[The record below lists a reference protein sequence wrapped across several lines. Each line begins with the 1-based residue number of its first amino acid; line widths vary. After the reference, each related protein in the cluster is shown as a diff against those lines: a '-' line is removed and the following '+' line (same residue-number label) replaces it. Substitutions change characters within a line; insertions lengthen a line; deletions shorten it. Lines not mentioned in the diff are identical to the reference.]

1 MQRIS
6 QDWKLRQDARRV
18 ICAAGAES
26 AELVTSVDQAKE
38 PIDSYDFVVTDTEN
52 KSFTTLVQSAGAKK
66 CVNTAW
72 VRQCI
77 IAGALQPV

>member
-1 MQRIS
+1 M
-6 QDWKLRQDARRV
+6 

-26 AELVTSVDQAKE
+26 AELISSADQAKE

-52 KSFTTLVQSAGAKK
+52 ISFMASLQSAGAKK

>member
-1 MQRIS
+1 M
-6 QDWKLRQDARRV
+6 

-26 AELVTSVDQAKE
+26 AELISSTDQAKE

-52 KSFTTLVQSAGAKK
+52 HSFTASLQSVGAKK

-72 VRQCI
+72 ARQCI

>member
-1 MQRIS
+1 M
-6 QDWKLRQDARRV
+6 
-18 ICAAGAES
+18 ICAAGAAS

-52 KSFTTLVQSAGAKK
+52 KTFIGLLQSAGAKT